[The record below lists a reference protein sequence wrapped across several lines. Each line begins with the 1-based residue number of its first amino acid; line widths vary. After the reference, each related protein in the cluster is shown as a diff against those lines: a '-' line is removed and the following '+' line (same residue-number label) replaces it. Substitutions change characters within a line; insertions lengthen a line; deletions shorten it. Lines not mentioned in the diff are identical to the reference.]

1 MYYIYMNQ
9 IFFFILLIVGFVII
23 NVIFSL
29 IPYMVPRAPPILIQ
43 FQLFFN
49 IMLFFAIVLP
59 RVVGQFKILFK

>member
-1 MYYIYMNQ
+1 MNQ
-9 IFFFILLIVGFVII
+9 IFFFGLLIVGFVII

-29 IPYMVPRAPPILIQ
+29 IPYMVPRAPPIMIQ

>member
-1 MYYIYMNQ
+1 MNQ
-9 IFFFILLIVGFVII
+9 LLYFGFVII
-23 NVIFSL
+23 GFILVNIIFSL

-49 IMLFFAIVLP
+49 IILFFAIVLP

>member
-1 MYYIYMNQ
+1 MNQ
-9 IFFFILLIVGFVII
+9 ILFIFLIIVGFVII

-29 IPYMVPRAPPILIQ
+29 IPFMIPRTPPIILQ

-49 IMLFFAIVLP
+49 VMLFFAIVLP

>member
-1 MYYIYMNQ
+1 MNQ
-9 IFFFILLIVGFVII
+9 IFFFGLLIVGFVIV

-29 IPYMVPRAPPILIQ
+29 IPYMVPRAPPSLIQ

>member
-1 MYYIYMNQ
+1 MNQ
-9 IFFFILLIVGFVII
+9 IFFFGLLIVGFVIV
-23 NVIFSL
+23 NVIISL

>member
-1 MYYIYMNQ
+1 MNQ
-9 IFFFILLIVGFVII
+9 IFFFGLLIVGFVIV

-59 RVVGQFKILFK
+59 RVVGKFKILFK

>member
-1 MYYIYMNQ
+1 MYIG
-9 IFFFILLIVGFVII
+9 LLILGFVVV

-29 IPYMVPRAPPILIQ
+29 IPYIVPRVPPIMIQ

-49 IMLFFAIVLP
+49 VMLFFAIVLP

>member
-1 MYYIYMNQ
+1 MNQ
-9 IFFFILLIVGFVII
+9 IFFFGLLIVGFVII

-29 IPYMVPRAPPILIQ
+29 IPYLVPRAPPILIQ

-49 IMLFFAIVLP
+49 IMLFIAIVLP